1 MDEEVIKRNYEKRR
15 KGKTRRKEKMMKQLV
30 ELVKQSIEEECEV
43 TSHVAVKNNGTEK
56 HGIKIAIPG
65 EVASPVV
72 YVDDILEAELQ
83 IALKETAKKVVDMCK
98 NARSKNPFACVTNA
112 LLDKEFILEHVE
124 YRVINAEKN
133 TEILMD
139 KPYKRFLDLAVI
151 YTVIITDDGAGVGSY
166 NLTKKNLIQAGI
178 DEQELD
184 NAALRNMRK
193 QGFLVATINEMLGM
207 PNMFEEPRW
216 YVMTNKRK
224 QYGASILLFE
234 DELASVAEKMH
245 GDFYI
250 LPSSVHEVLA
260 VPEDLMKDPELK
272 EMVKNV
278 NDSEV
283 AEEEILGYTIY
294 KYNCRTGKVEVAV

>member
-1 MDEEVIKRNYEKRR
+1 MRKLSKETTKSEE
-15 KGKTRRKEKMMKQLV
+15 KGKTRRKEKMMEKLV
-30 ELVKQSIEEECEV
+30 ELVKQSIKEECEV
-43 TSHVAVKNNGTEK
+43 TSHVVVKNNGTEK

-72 YVDDILEAELQ
+72 YVDDIFEAKLQ
-83 IALKETAKKVVDMCK
+83 IALEEAAKEVVDICK
-98 NARSKNPFACVTNA
+98 NARSKNPFVYVAHA
-112 LLDKEFILEHVE
+112 LRDKDFILERVE

-139 KPYKRFLDLAVI
+139 KPYKSFLDLAVI
-151 YTVIITDDGAGVGSY
+151 YTVIITDGEERVGSY
-166 NLTKKNLIQAGI
+166 TLTKRNLIQAGI

-193 QGFLVATINEMLGM
+193 QGFLVTTINEMLGM
-207 PNMFEEPRW
+207 PNMFEEPRH
-216 YVMTNKRK
+216 YVMTNKRRK
-224 QYGASILLFE
+224 YGASILLFK

-260 VPEDLMKDPELK
+260 VPEDLMKDQELK
-272 EMVKNV
+272 EMVKNI

-283 AEEEILGYTIY
+283 AEEEILSYTIY
-294 KYNCRTGKVEVAV
+294 KYNCRTGEVGVAA

>member
-1 MDEEVIKRNYEKRR
+1 MMEK
-15 KGKTRRKEKMMKQLV
+15 LV
-30 ELVKQSIEEECEV
+30 ELVKQSIKEECEV
-43 TSHVAVKNNGTEK
+43 TSHVVVKNNGTEK

-72 YVDDILEAELQ
+72 YVDDIFEAELQ
-83 IALKETAKKVVDMCK
+83 IALKETAKKVVAIYK
-98 NARSKNPFACVTNA
+98 NERRKNPFANVTHA
-112 LLDKEFILEHVE
+112 LWDKEFILERVE
-124 YRVINAEKN
+124 CRVINAEKN

-151 YTVIITDDGAGVGSY
+151 YTVIISDGEERVASY
-166 NLTKKNLIQAGI
+166 NLTKRNLMQAGI

-294 KYNCRTGKVEVAV
+294 KYNCRTGKVEVAA